1 MSTDRNTMARRVMVA
16 NALVS
21 LIPGERAAV
30 RATNDFAGNDPAWH
44 ARLGRHMG
52 DVADALAYGNT
63 PIEDELLKLA
73 ASAMAWL
80 DEIQQEKAR

>member
-1 MSTDRNTMARRVMVA
+1 MNNEHNVMARRVMVA

-21 LIPGERAAV
+21 LIPGEQKAV
-30 RATNDFAGNDPAWH
+30 EDTNDFAGNDAAWY

-73 ASAMAWL
+73 ACSMAWI
-80 DEIQQEKAR
+80 DAIGKERSR

>member
-1 MSTDRNTMARRVMVA
+1 
-16 NALVS
+16 
-21 LIPGERAAV
+21 
-30 RATNDFAGNDPAWH
+30 
-44 ARLGRHMG
+44 MG